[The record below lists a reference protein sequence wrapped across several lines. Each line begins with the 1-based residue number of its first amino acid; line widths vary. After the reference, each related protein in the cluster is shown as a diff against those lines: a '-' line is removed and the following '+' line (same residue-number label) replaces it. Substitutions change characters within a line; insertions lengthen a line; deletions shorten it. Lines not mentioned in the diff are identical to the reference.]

1 MKRFSASL
9 LDQAGTRYVE
19 LRVRTK
25 GSWGSDAST
34 VTVRSRVRTEAAQFT
49 PVALHL
55 RADAMRSIPTGSVT
69 AQLTPSL
76 HEVTFAVSP
85 SGEWSTSSFA
95 VTRSRGDKRV
105 VTHALLAGRAM
116 TSTTVNRKV
125 YVSVSTM
132 VATLLL
138 LFGSLAVSKSAN
150 DSPVLADHITSAP
163 LQTTDSTIN
172 APATSAPATTIPVTT
187 KIARPAQ
194 KFSAL
199 PAKSEFPA
207 METTTEQELLAGI
220 PNDGKTWIVIP
231 RLHLRM
237 QIVSGISDDRLALGV
252 GWYRSSQQPG
262 TKGNIGLA
270 GHRTTYPAPFY
281 FLDKMRIA
289 DSVILIVGNE
299 LHRYLVKA
307 NANDEPYDVVQPD
320 NMSVLAYLGYDSVT
334 LTTCTPIGTANQR
347 LVVHAKLMK
356 RSPFVRKD

>member
-1 MKRFSASL
+1 MKRYSASL
-9 LDQAGTRYVE
+9 LDPAGTRHVE

-25 GSWGSDAST
+25 ATWGSDAST
-34 VTVRSRVRTEAAQFT
+34 VTVRSRVRTEAEHST

-55 RADAMRSIPTGSVT
+55 RASAMRSIPTGSVT
-69 AQLTPSL
+69 AKLTPSL
-76 HEVTFAVSP
+76 HEVTFTVAP
-85 SGEWSTSSFA
+85 SGEWITSSFA

-116 TSTTVNRKV
+116 SSSTINRKV

-138 LFGSLAVSKSAN
+138 LIGSFVVSRSAS
-150 DSPVLADHITSAP
+150 DSTVFADQA
-163 LQTTDSTIN
+163 TTDSTVVPPRT
-172 APATSAPATTIPVTT
+172 AVPASTIPEVTT
-187 KIARPAQ
+187 VAASTQ

-199 PAKSEFPA
+199 PAKSEFPS
-207 METTTEQELLAGI
+207 MESTTEQELLAGI
-220 PNDGKTWIVIP
+220 PNDGKSWIVIP

-252 GWYRSSQQPG
+252 GWYRRSPKPG
-262 TKGNIGLA
+262 SKGNIGLA
-270 GHRTTYPAPFY
+270 GHRTTFPAPFY

-307 NANDEPYDVVQPD
+307 NEVGEPYDVVQPD
-320 NMSVLAYLGYDSVT
+320 NIGVLAYLGFDSVT
-334 LTTCTPIGTANQR
+334 LTTCTPIGTVKER
-347 LVVHAKLMK
+347 LIVHAKLMK
-356 RSPFVRKD
+356 RIPFERKD

>member
-1 MKRFSASL
+1 MKRYSASL
-9 LDQAGTRYVE
+9 LDPAGTRHVE

-25 GSWGSDAST
+25 ATWGSDAST
-34 VTVRSRVRTEAAQFT
+34 VTVRSRVRTEAEHST

-55 RADAMRSIPTGSVT
+55 RASAMRSIPTGSVT

-76 HEVTFAVSP
+76 HEVTFTVAP
-85 SGEWSTSSFA
+85 SGEWITSSFA
-95 VTRSRGDKRV
+95 VTRSRGEKKV

-138 LFGSLAVSKSAN
+138 LIGSFVVSKSAS
-150 DSPVLADHITSAP
+150 DTTVFADQATTAP
-163 LQTTDSTIN
+163 LPITESTVAVPRTTVP
-172 APATSAPATTIPVTT
+172 APT
-187 KIARPAQ
+187 Q

-207 METTTEQELLAGI
+207 MESTTEQELLAGV
-220 PNDGKTWIVIP
+220 PNDGKTWVVIP

-252 GWYRSSQQPG
+252 GWYRRTQKPG
-262 TKGNIGLA
+262 SKGNIGLA
-270 GHRTTYPAPFY
+270 GHRTTFPAPFF
-281 FLDKMRIA
+281 FLDKMRVA

-299 LHRYLVKA
+299 MHRYLVKA
-307 NANDEPYDVVQPD
+307 NAAGEPYDVVQPD
-320 NMSVLAYLGYDSVT
+320 NIGVLAYLGFDSVT
-334 LTTCTPIGTANQR
+334 LTTCTPIGTVDER
-347 LVVHAKLMK
+347 IVVHAKLMK
-356 RSPFVRKD
+356 RIPFERKD

>member
-9 LDQAGTRYVE
+9 LDPAGTRHVE

-25 GSWGSDAST
+25 ASWGSDAST
-34 VTVRSRVRTEAAQFT
+34 VTVRSRVRTEAQQST
-49 PVALHL
+49 SVALHL

-76 HEVTFAVSP
+76 HEVTFAVTP

-95 VTRSRGDKRV
+95 VTRSRGDKTV

-116 TSTTVNRKV
+116 TSSTVNRKV

-138 LFGSLAVSKSAN
+138 LFGSLAVSKSAS
-150 DSPVLADHITSAP
+150 DRTVLADRVTIATP
-163 LQTTDSTIN
+163 QTTDSTIA
-172 APATSAPATTIPVTT
+172 APETTVPVTT
-187 KIARPAQ
+187 IARTTQ

-207 METTTEQELLAGI
+207 MESTTEQELLAEI

-237 QIVSGISDDRLALGV
+237 QIISGISDDRLALGV
-252 GWYRSSQQPG
+252 GWYKASQKPG

-270 GHRTTYPAPFY
+270 GHRTTYPAPFF

-289 DSVILIVGNE
+289 DSVILVVGNE
-299 LHRYLVKA
+299 MHRYLVKA
-307 NANDEPYDVVQPD
+307 NEVGESYDVVQP
-320 NMSVLAYLGYDSVT
+320 NNIGVLAYLGYDSVT
-334 LTTCTPIGTANQR
+334 LTTCTPIGTTNER
-347 LVVHAKLMK
+347 LIVHAKLMK
-356 RSPFVRKD
+356 RSPFERKN

>member
-1 MKRFSASL
+1 MKRYSASL
-9 LDQAGTRYVE
+9 LDPAGTRHVE

-25 GSWGSDAST
+25 ATWGSDAST
-34 VTVRSRVRTEAAQFT
+34 VTVRSRVRTEAAHST

-55 RADAMRSIPTGSVT
+55 RASAMRSIPTGSVT

-76 HEVTFAVSP
+76 HEVTFTVAP
-85 SGEWSTSSFA
+85 SGEWITSSFA

-138 LFGSLAVSKSAN
+138 LIGSFVVSRSAS
-150 DSPVLADHITSAP
+150 DTTVFADEA
-163 LQTTDSTIN
+163 TTDSTVA
-172 APATSAPATTIPVTT
+172 APKTTVPASTVPEVTAVPAST
-187 KIARPAQ
+187 K
-194 KFSAL
+194 KYSVL

-207 METTTEQELLAGI
+207 MESTMEQELLAEI

-252 GWYRSSQQPG
+252 GWYRRSPKPG
-262 TKGNIGLA
+262 SKGNIGLA
-270 GHRTTYPAPFY
+270 GHRTTFPAPFY
-281 FLDKMRIA
+281 FLDKMRVA

-299 LHRYLVKA
+299 MHRYLVKA
-307 NANDEPYDVVQPD
+307 NDAGKSYDVVQP
-320 NMSVLAYLGYDSVT
+320 NNIGVLAYLGFDSVT
-334 LTTCTPIGTANQR
+334 LTTCTPIGTVKER
-347 LVVHAKLMK
+347 LIVHAKLMK
-356 RSPFVRKD
+356 RIPFERKD

>member
-1 MKRFSASL
+1 MKRYSASL
-9 LDQAGTRYVE
+9 LDPAGTRHVE

-25 GSWGSDAST
+25 ASWGSDAST
-34 VTVRSRVRTEAAQFT
+34 VTVQSRVRTEAAQST

-55 RADAMRSIPTGSVT
+55 RADAMRSIPIGSVT

-76 HEVTFAVSP
+76 HEVTFTISP
-85 SGEWSTSSFA
+85 SGEWITSSFA

-116 TSTTVNRKV
+116 TSSTVNRKV

-138 LFGSLAVSKSAN
+138 LFGSLAVSKSAR
-150 DSPVLADHITSAP
+150 DTTVLADHITTAP
-163 LQTTDSTIN
+163 LQTSDSTIDSPAST
-172 APATSAPATTIPVTT
+172 APVTTIPVTT
-187 KIARPAQ
+187 TVAPPAQ

-207 METTTEQELLAGI
+207 MESTTEQELLADI

-237 QIVSGISDDRLALGV
+237 HIVSGISDDRLALGV
-252 GWYRSSQQPG
+252 GWYKASQQPG
-262 TKGNIGLA
+262 SKGNIGLA
-270 GHRTTYPAPFY
+270 GHRTTFPAPFF
-281 FLDKMRIA
+281 FLDKMRVA

-307 NANDEPYDVVQPD
+307 NEAGEPYDVVQPN
-320 NMSVLAYLGYDSVT
+320 NMGVLAYLGYDSVT

-356 RSPFVRKD
+356 RSPFERKD

>member
-1 MKRFSASL
+1 MKRYSASL
-9 LDQAGTRYVE
+9 LDPAGTRHVE

-25 GSWGSDAST
+25 ATWGSDAST
-34 VTVRSRVRTEAAQFT
+34 VTVRSRVRTEASNFT

-76 HEVTFAVSP
+76 HEVTFAVSS
-85 SGEWSTSSFA
+85 SGEWNTSSFA
-95 VTRSRGDKRV
+95 VTRSRGDKHV

-138 LFGSLAVSKSAN
+138 LLGSFAVSRSAR
-150 DSPVLADHITSAP
+150 DTTVFADQVTVVP
-163 LQTTDSTIN
+163 LQTTDSTIA
-172 APATSAPATTIPVTT
+172 APETTIPVTT
-187 KIARPAQ
+187 ISTPTQ

-207 METTTEQELLAGI
+207 MKSTMEDELLADI

-252 GWYRSSQQPG
+252 GWYKASQKPG

-270 GHRTTYPAPFY
+270 GHRTTYPAPFF
-281 FLDKMRIA
+281 FLDKMRVA

-307 NANDEPYDVVQPD
+307 NEVGEPYDVVQP
-320 NMSVLAYLGYDSVT
+320 SAIEVLSYLGYDSVT

-347 LVVHAKLMK
+347 IVVHAKLMK
-356 RSPFVRKD
+356 RSPFERKN

>member
-1 MKRFSASL
+1 MKRFYASL
-9 LDQAGTRYVE
+9 LDPAGTRYVE

-25 GSWGSDAST
+25 ATWGSDAST
-34 VTVRSRVRTEAAQFT
+34 VTVRSRVRTEAAQST

-76 HEVTFAVSP
+76 HEVTFAVSS

-95 VTRSRGDKRV
+95 VTRSRGDKTV

-125 YVSVSTM
+125 YVSVSTL

-138 LFGSLAVSKSAN
+138 LLGSLAVSKSAS
-150 DSPVLADHITSAP
+150 DRTVFADQISIAP
-163 LQTTDSTIN
+163 LQTTDSTIA
-172 APATSAPATTIPVTT
+172 APETTIPVTT
-187 KIARPAQ
+187 IATPTQ

-199 PAKSEFPA
+199 PAKSLFPA
-207 METTTEQELLAGI
+207 MEPTLEDELLTDV
-220 PNDGKTWIVIP
+220 PDDGKTWIVIP

-237 QIVSGISDDRLALGV
+237 HVVSGISDDRLALGV
-252 GWYRSSQQPG
+252 GWYRRGPKPG

-270 GHRTTYPAPFY
+270 GHRTTYPAPFF
-281 FLDKMRIA
+281 FLDKMRVT

-299 LHRYLVKA
+299 MHRYLVKA
-307 NANDEPYDVVQPD
+307 NEVGEPYDVVQP
-320 NMSVLAYLGYDSVT
+320 NNIGVLAYLGYDSVT
-334 LTTCTPIGTANQR
+334 LTTCTPIGTTNQR
-347 LVVHAKLMK
+347 LIVHAKLMK
-356 RSPFVRKD
+356 RSPFERKD

>member
-1 MKRFSASL
+1 MKRYSASL
-9 LDQAGTRYVE
+9 LDPAGTRHVE
-19 LRVRTK
+19 LRIRTK
-25 GSWGSDAST
+25 ATWGSDAST
-34 VTVRSRVRTEAAQFT
+34 VTVRSRVRTEASHST
-49 PVALHL
+49 SVALHL

-76 HEVTFAVSP
+76 HEVTFAVTP

-138 LFGSLAVSKSAN
+138 LLGSFVVSRSAS
-150 DSPVLADHITSAP
+150 DTTVFADEATTAP
-163 LQTTDSTIN
+163 LPTTDSTVA
-172 APATSAPATTIPVTT
+172 APESTVSAQTIAPTT
-187 KIARPAQ
+187 Q

-207 METTTEQELLAGI
+207 MEPKTEDELLAGV

-252 GWYRSSQQPG
+252 GWYRRSPKPG
-262 TKGNIGLA
+262 SKGNIGLA
-270 GHRTTYPAPFY
+270 GHRTTYPAPFF
-281 FLDKMRIA
+281 FLDKMRVA

-299 LHRYLVKA
+299 MHRYLVKA
-307 NANDEPYDVVQPD
+307 NKLGEPYDVVQPD
-320 NMSVLAYLGYDSVT
+320 NIGVLAYLGFDSVT
-334 LTTCTPIGTANQR
+334 LTTCTPIGTVRER
-347 LVVHAKLMK
+347 LIVHAKLMK
-356 RSPFVRKD
+356 RSPFERKN

>member
-1 MKRFSASL
+1 MKRYSASL
-9 LDQAGTRYVE
+9 LDPAGTRHVE

-25 GSWGSDAST
+25 ATWGSDAST
-34 VTVRSRVRTEAAQFT
+34 VTVRSRVRTEAAHST

-55 RADAMRSIPTGSVT
+55 RASAMRSIPTGSVT

-76 HEVTFAVSP
+76 HEVTFTVAP
-85 SGEWSTSSFA
+85 SGEWITSSFA

-116 TSTTVNRKV
+116 SSSTVNRKV

-138 LFGSLAVSKSAN
+138 LIGSFVVSRSAS
-150 DSPVLADHITSAP
+150 DSTVFADQA
-163 LQTTDSTIN
+163 TTDSTVVPPRTTV
-172 APATSAPATTIPVTT
+172 PASTIPEVTT
-187 KIARPAQ
+187 VAASTQ

-199 PAKSEFPA
+199 PAKSEFPS
-207 METTTEQELLAGI
+207 MESTTEQELLAGI
-220 PNDGKTWIVIP
+220 PNDGKSWIVIP

-252 GWYRSSQQPG
+252 GWYRRSPKPG
-262 TKGNIGLA
+262 SKGNIGLA
-270 GHRTTYPAPFY
+270 GHRTTFPAPFY

-307 NANDEPYDVVQPD
+307 NEVGEPYDVVQPD
-320 NMSVLAYLGYDSVT
+320 NIGVLAYLGFDSVT
-334 LTTCTPIGTANQR
+334 LTTCTPIGTVKER
-347 LVVHAKLMK
+347 LIVHAKLMK
-356 RSPFVRKD
+356 RIPFERKD

>member
-1 MKRFSASL
+1 MKRYAASL
-9 LDQAGTRYVE
+9 LDPAGTRHVE

-25 GSWGSDAST
+25 ATWGSDAST
-34 VTVRSRVRTEAAQFT
+34 VTVRSRVRTEAAHST

-55 RADAMRSIPTGSVT
+55 RASAMRSIPTGSVT

-76 HEVTFAVSP
+76 HEVTFTVAP
-85 SGEWSTSSFA
+85 SGEWITSSFA

-116 TSTTVNRKV
+116 SSSTVNRKV

-138 LFGSLAVSKSAN
+138 LIGSFVVSRSAS
-150 DSPVLADHITSAP
+150 DSTVFADQA
-163 LQTTDSTIN
+163 TTDSTVVPPRTTV
-172 APATSAPATTIPVTT
+172 PASTIPEVTT
-187 KIARPAQ
+187 VAASTQ

-199 PAKSEFPA
+199 PAKSEFPS
-207 METTTEQELLAGI
+207 MESTTEQELLAGI
-220 PNDGKTWIVIP
+220 PNDGKSWIVIP

-252 GWYRSSQQPG
+252 GWYRRSPKPG
-262 TKGNIGLA
+262 SKGNIGLA
-270 GHRTTYPAPFY
+270 GHRTTFPAPFY

-307 NANDEPYDVVQPD
+307 NEVGEPYDVVQPD
-320 NMSVLAYLGYDSVT
+320 NIGVLAYLGFDSVT
-334 LTTCTPIGTANQR
+334 LTTCTPIGTVKER
-347 LVVHAKLMK
+347 LIVHAKLMK
-356 RSPFVRKD
+356 RIPFERKD

>member
-1 MKRFSASL
+1 MKRYSASL
-9 LDQAGTRYVE
+9 LDPAGTRHVE

-25 GSWGSDAST
+25 ATWGSDAST
-34 VTVRSRVRTEAAQFT
+34 VTVRSRVRTEAAHST

-55 RADAMRSIPTGSVT
+55 RASAMRSIPTGSVT
-69 AQLTPSL
+69 AKLTPSL
-76 HEVTFAVSP
+76 HEVTFIVAP
-85 SGEWSTSSFA
+85 SGEWITSSFA

-116 TSTTVNRKV
+116 SSSTVNRKV

-138 LFGSLAVSKSAN
+138 LIGSFVVSRSAS
-150 DSPVLADHITSAP
+150 DSTVFADQA
-163 LQTTDSTIN
+163 TTDSTVV
-172 APATSAPATTIPVTT
+172 APRTTVPASTIPEVTT
-187 KIARPAQ
+187 VAASTQ

-199 PAKSEFPA
+199 PAKSEFPS
-207 METTTEQELLAGI
+207 MESTTEQELLAGI
-220 PNDGKTWIVIP
+220 PNDGKSWIVIP

-252 GWYRSSQQPG
+252 GWYRRSPKPG
-262 TKGNIGLA
+262 SKGNIGLA
-270 GHRTTYPAPFY
+270 GHRTTFPAPFY

-307 NANDEPYDVVQPD
+307 NEVGEPYDVVQPD
-320 NMSVLAYLGYDSVT
+320 NIGVLAYLGFDSVT
-334 LTTCTPIGTANQR
+334 LTTCTPIGTVKER
-347 LVVHAKLMK
+347 LIVHAKLMK
-356 RSPFVRKD
+356 RIPFERKD

>member
-1 MKRFSASL
+1 MKRYSASL
-9 LDQAGTRYVE
+9 LDPAGTRHVE

-25 GSWGSDAST
+25 ATWGSDAST
-34 VTVRSRVRTEAAQFT
+34 VTVRSRVRTEAAHST

-55 RADAMRSIPTGSVT
+55 RASAMRSIPTGSVT

-76 HEVTFAVSP
+76 HEVTFTVAP
-85 SGEWSTSSFA
+85 SGEWITSSFA

-116 TSTTVNRKV
+116 SSSTVNRKV

-138 LFGSLAVSKSAN
+138 LIGSFVVSRSAS
-150 DSPVLADHITSAP
+150 DSTVFADQA
-163 LQTTDSTIN
+163 TTDSTVVPPRTTV
-172 APATSAPATTIPVTT
+172 PASTIPEVTT
-187 KIARPAQ
+187 VAPSTQ
-194 KFSAL
+194 KFSVL

-207 METTTEQELLAGI
+207 MESTMEQELLAEI
-220 PNDGKTWIVIP
+220 PNDGKSWIVIP

-252 GWYRSSQQPG
+252 GWYRRSPKPG
-262 TKGNIGLA
+262 SKGNIGLA
-270 GHRTTYPAPFY
+270 GHRTTFPAPFY

-299 LHRYLVKA
+299 MHRYLVKA
-307 NANDEPYDVVQPD
+307 NDAGEPYDVVQP
-320 NMSVLAYLGYDSVT
+320 NNIGVLAYLGFDSVT
-334 LTTCTPIGTANQR
+334 LTTCTPIGTVNER
-347 LVVHAKLMK
+347 LIVHAKLMK
-356 RSPFVRKD
+356 RIPFERKD

>member
-1 MKRFSASL
+1 MKRYSASL
-9 LDQAGTRYVE
+9 LDPAGTRHVE

-25 GSWGSDAST
+25 ATWGSDAST
-34 VTVRSRVRTEAAQFT
+34 VTVRSRVRTEAAHST

-55 RADAMRSIPTGSVT
+55 RASAMRSIPTGSVT

-76 HEVTFAVSP
+76 HEVTFTVAP
-85 SGEWSTSSFA
+85 SGEWITSSFA

-116 TSTTVNRKV
+116 SSTTVNRKV

-138 LFGSLAVSKSAN
+138 LLGSFVVSRSAS
-150 DSPVLADHITSAP
+150 DSTVFADQA
-163 LQTTDSTIN
+163 TTDSTVV
-172 APATSAPATTIPVTT
+172 APRTTVPASTIPEVTT
-187 KIARPAQ
+187 VAASTQ

-207 METTTEQELLAGI
+207 MESTMEQELLAEI
-220 PNDGKTWIVIP
+220 PNDGKSWIVIP

-252 GWYRSSQQPG
+252 GWYRRSPKPG
-262 TKGNIGLA
+262 SKGNIGLA
-270 GHRTTYPAPFY
+270 GHRTTFPAPFY

-299 LHRYLVKA
+299 MHRYLVKA
-307 NANDEPYDVVQPD
+307 NEAGEPYDVVQP
-320 NMSVLAYLGYDSVT
+320 NNIGVLAYLGFDSVT
-334 LTTCTPIGTANQR
+334 LTTCTPIGTVKER
-347 LVVHAKLMK
+347 LIVHAKLMK
-356 RSPFVRKD
+356 RIPFERKD